1 MTRKKKTLIIFGG
14 IVGGIIHVILAII
27 LIMLIFAGAIHFIL
41 FLDRL
46 DTTEPSKPFLEV
58 EEFPFKLDYEI
69 NGNSYRIRD
78 TLVIEQHGTD
88 DGSTRKIDYEE
99 ISYTHRG
106 KISPDAEIYSLPLV
120 EEEEYS
126 IHFCVGDYDYYMN
139 GEQDSPDEIDAGEIY
154 ISPGNRVLTE
164 EELYENYGIKILD
177 VDITPSRMWQ
187 TPVD

>member
-1 MTRKKKTLIIFGG
+1 MKTLIVF
-14 IVGGIIHVILAII
+14 GGIIHVILLINVAI
-27 LIMLIFAGAIHFIL
+27 LIAAGVIHSIL
-41 FLDRL
+41 FLHRL
-46 DTTEPSKPFLEV
+46 DTTEYPEPFLEV

-88 DGSTRKIDYEE
+88 DGSTRKINYEE
-99 ISYTHRG
+99 ISYRHRG
-106 KISPDAEIYSLPLV
+106 EISPEAEIYSLPLV

-126 IHFCVGDYDYYMN
+126 IYFCVGDYDYYMN

-154 ISPGNRVLTE
+154 LLPEKRILTE
-164 EELYENYGIKILD
+164 EELYEDYGIKILD

-187 TPVD
+187 TPED